1 MRTYGAA
8 GHGKGGVDGMSSF
21 RLKNIL
27 RKAIV
32 TYDVIFNTIEDI
44 VDYLTIKCPQ
54 LNYTNLPSG
63 DLVKSQI
70 LQNDAMISRIV

>member
-54 LNYTNLPSG
+54 LNYTNLPSD